1 VQKQKRVGKVLG
13 ASYEGYEQVVVEL
26 LMDIE
31 AKHQQRQAGHPGDLR
46 PSNSGRKGCKELKG
60 LVSSINYEARI
71 SREAKGKGKAQGGG
85 CCGVSMNLKI
95 LSSNVWGLNDREKR
109 LRIRYMLKE
118 WNADVTCFQ
127 KTKME
132 LIMAQVVR
140 SLWRCQ
146 FVDWLFLGSSGASG
160 GIILMWD
167 KRVME
172 KFEDAIGYFSVS
184 CKFKNV
190 EDQKLWMFTGVYRP
204 NDAPDRR
211 LMWDE
216 LAGIRS

>member
-1 VQKQKRVGKVLG
+1 MQKQKRVGKVLG
-13 ASYEGYEQVVVEL
+13 ASYGGYEQVVTEL

-46 PSNSGRKGCKELKG
+46 PSSSRRKGCKELKG

-95 LSSNVWGLNDREKR
+95 LSSNVRGLNDWERR
-109 LRIRYMLKE
+109 LRIKYMLKE
-118 WNADVTCFQ
+118 WNADVICFQ

-132 LIMAQVVR
+132 LITAQVVR

-146 FVDWLFLGSSGASG
+146 FVDWLFLGSSGASSE
-160 GIILMWD
+160 IILMWD
-167 KRVME
+167 KRVVE
-172 KFEDAIGYFSVS
+172 KLEDAIGYFSVS
-184 CKFKNV
+184 CKF
-190 EDQKLWMFTGVYRP
+190 
-204 NDAPDRR
+204 
-211 LMWDE
+211 
-216 LAGIRS
+216 